1 MKLQD
6 LRNLNGLF
14 IQCFEADKSYKI
26 VINNLLLDSIRN
38 ISKYTKILPNA
49 SWDEPNI
56 IRLEVKFKK
65 FTVIGFNY
73 SAYSDFDSHDAE
85 LEFIG
90 VTIFN

>member
-1 MKLQD
+1 MNYD
-6 LRNLNGLF
+6 LF
-14 IQCFEADKSYKI
+14 K
-26 VINNLLLDSIRN
+26 
-38 ISKYTKILPNA
+38 NA
-49 SWDEPNI
+49 NDLVVRCIEPNT

>member
-1 MKLQD
+1 MRLQD

-14 IQCFEADKSYKI
+14 IQCFEANESYKI
-26 VINNLLLDSIRN
+26 AINNMLLDSIRN
-38 ISKYTKILPNA
+38 ISKYTKILLNT
-49 SWDEPNI
+49 SWDKPNT

-73 SAYSDFDSHDAE
+73 SAYSNFDSHDAE

-90 VTIFN
+90 VTIL

>member
-14 IQCFEADKSYKI
+14 IQCFEADGSYKI
-26 VINNLLLDSIRN
+26 IINNMLLDSIRN
-38 ISKYTKILPNA
+38 ISKYIKILPNA
-49 SWDEPNI
+49 SRDEPNI
-56 IRLEVKFKK
+56 IRIEVKFKK

>member
-14 IQCFEADKSYKI
+14 IQCFEANESYKI
-26 VINNLLLDSIRN
+26 AINNMLLDSIRN
-38 ISKYTKILPNA
+38 ISKYTKILLNT
-49 SWDEPNI
+49 SWDKPNT

-73 SAYSDFDSHDAE
+73 SAYSNFDSHDAE

-90 VTIFN
+90 VTIL